1 MTINPWLALY
11 FMTTGRNAAGTR
23 VLPPNETVTVA
34 EALRLYTIGSAWFSF
49 DEDKLGS
56 LEAGKLA
63 DLAVLSADILELEAS
78 DRLDDLRDL
87 SSVLTFV
94 DGDIVYSDGNLINCE
109 ESSPFLVETLRD
121 S

>member
-1 MTINPWLALY
+1 MRQSRWPKRSDCN
-11 FMTTGRNAAGTR
+11 
-23 VLPPNETVTVA
+23 
-34 EALRLYTIGSAWFSF
+34 TIGSAWFSF

-109 ESSPFLVETLRD
+109 DADDDGIWYRKERESRCTME
-121 S
+121 